1 MDEQSTQPE
10 VTEETQVQETEPSN
24 IAEAFKLISRT
35 NKEVPAPDVSTPD
48 SGGEAGTSDSE
59 PEDSSDAVVPAGGQ
73 EQGEISPANGDVGG
87 LTNQSEEYDYSAPRN
102 KVLENIKSQALAETK
117 KMFSDEGIDVVNGLT
132 LNDLIERPVDRTG
145 EPTGEVLFKDP
156 DHPGKYISRNDARA
170 WINDYNADVKAE
182 FNRIANEKYNELMS
196 NAKPIMELMDF
207 APKFDKMDKMSQ
219 DLLADMIEPY
229 AIKNGNQ
236 IVGYNCD
243 LNAAAKQVEKMV
255 SRINK
260 LYPSQQTNAPVTT
273 PEVDIKSGNNG
284 GNSKD
289 EEPKNIEEAMKLFRK
304 QNKKG

>member
-1 MDEQSTQPE
+1 MDEQLSQPE
-10 VTEETQVQETEPSN
+10 VTEETQVQESEPSN

-35 NKEVPAPDVSTPD
+35 NKEVPESDVSAPEP
-48 SGGEAGTSDSE
+48 SGEAGTSDSE
-59 PEDSSDAVVPAGGQ
+59 PEDSSSAMVPAGGQ
-73 EQGEISPANGDVGG
+73 EPSEVSPADGNVGG
-87 LTNQSEEYDYSAPRN
+87 LTNQPEEYDYSAPRN
-102 KVLENIKSQALAETK
+102 KVIENIKSQALAETK
-117 KMFSDEGIDVVNGLT
+117 KMFADEGIDIVNGLT
-132 LNDLIERPVDRTG
+132 LNDLIERPVDRNG
-145 EPTGEVLFKDP
+145 NPTGEVLFKDS

-170 WINDYNADVKAE
+170 WVNDYNADVKAE
-182 FNRIANEKYNELMS
+182 FNRIANEKYNELMG

-255 SRINK
+255 GRIQK
-260 LYPSQQTNAPVTT
+260 LYPSQQTESTVTT
-273 PEVDIKSGNNG
+273 PEVDIKSGNAG
-284 GNSKD
+284 DNSKD

>member
-1 MDEQSTQPE
+1 MDEQLSQPE
-10 VTEETQVQETEPSN
+10 VAEETQVQESEPSN

-35 NKEVPAPDVSTPD
+35 NKEVPPSDVSAAEP
-48 SGGEAGTSDSE
+48 GGEAGTSDSE
-59 PEDSSDAVVPAGGQ
+59 PEDSSPAVVPAGGQ
-73 EQGEISPANGDVGG
+73 EPSEVSSADGNVGG
-87 LTNQSEEYDYSAPRN
+87 PTNQSEEYDYSAPRN

-117 KMFSDEGIDVVNGLT
+117 KMFAEEGIDIMNGLT
-132 LNDLIERPVDRTG
+132 LNDLIERPVDRNG
-145 EPTGEVLFKDP
+145 NPTGEVLFKDP

-170 WINDYNADVKAE
+170 WVNDYNADVKAE
-182 FNRIANEKYNELMS
+182 FNRIANEKYNELMG

-207 APKFDKMDKMSQ
+207 APKFDKMDKISQ

-229 AIKNGNQ
+229 AIKDGSR

-255 SRINK
+255 GRIQK
-260 LYPSQQTNAPVTT
+260 LYPSQQAESAVTT
-273 PEVDIKSGNNG
+273 PEVDIKSGNAG
-284 GNSKD
+284 DNSKD

>member
-1 MDEQSTQPE
+1 MDENSTQPE
-10 VTEETQVQETEPSN
+10 VAEETQVQETEPSN

-35 NKEVPAPDVSTPD
+35 NKEVPESDVPAAEPS
-48 SGGEAGTSDSE
+48 GEAGASDSE
-59 PEDSSDAVVPAGGQ
+59 PEDSSSAVVPAGGQ
-73 EQGEISPANGDVGG
+73 EPSEVSSTDGNAGG
-87 LTNQSEEYDYSAPRN
+87 LTNQPEEYDYSAPRN

-117 KMFSDEGIDVVNGLT
+117 KMFSDEGIDIVNGLT
-132 LNDLIERPVDRTG
+132 LNDLIERPVDRNG
-145 EPTGEVLFKDP
+145 NPTGEVLFKDP

-170 WINDYNADVKAE
+170 WVNDYNADVKAE
-182 FNRIANEKYNELMS
+182 FNRIANEKYNELMG

-236 IVGYNCD
+236 IIGYNCD

-255 SRINK
+255 GRINK
-260 LYPSQQTNAPVTT
+260 MYPSQQTESPITT
-273 PEVDIKSGNNG
+273 PEVDIKSGNAG
-284 GNSKD
+284 DNSKD

>member
-35 NKEVPAPDVSTPD
+35 NKEVPASDVSAPD

-59 PEDSSDAVVPAGGQ
+59 PEDSSPTVVPAGGQ
-73 EQGEISPANGDVGG
+73 EQEQVPSTDGNIGG
-87 LTNQSEEYDYSAPRN
+87 LTNQPEEYDYSAPRN
-102 KVLENIKSQALAETK
+102 KVIENIKSQALAETK
-117 KMFSDEGIDVVNGLT
+117 KMFADEGIDVVHGLT
-132 LNDLIERPVDRTG
+132 LNDLIERPVDRNG
-145 EPTGEVLFKDP
+145 NPTGEVLFKDP

-170 WINDYNADVKAE
+170 WVNDYNADVQAE
-182 FNRIANEKYNELMS
+182 FNRIANEKYNELIGT
-196 NAKPIMELMDF
+196 AKPIMELMDF

-219 DLLADMIEPY
+219 DLLADIIEPY

-255 SRINK
+255 GRIQK
-260 LYPSQQTNAPVTT
+260 MYPAQAAEAPITT
-273 PEVDIKSGNNG
+273 PEVDIKSGNSG
-284 GNSKD
+284 ADSKS

>member
-1 MDEQSTQPE
+1 MDENSTQPE
-10 VTEETQVQETEPSN
+10 VAEETQVQESEPSN

-35 NKEVPAPDVSTPD
+35 HKEVPAPDVSTTEP
-48 SGGEAGTSDSE
+48 SGEAGTSDSE
-59 PEDSSDAVVPAGGQ
+59 PEGSSDAVVPTGGQ
-73 EQGEISPANGDVGG
+73 EPNEVPAADGNVGG
-87 LTNQSEEYDYSAPRN
+87 LANQPEEYDYSAPRN

-132 LNDLIERPVDRTG
+132 LNDLIERPVDRNG

-170 WINDYNADVKAE
+170 WVNDYNADVKAE
-182 FNRIANEKYNELMS
+182 FNRIANEKYNELMG

-255 SRINK
+255 GRIQK
-260 LYPSQQTNAPVTT
+260 LYPSQQAESPVTT
-273 PEVDIKSGNNG
+273 PEVDIKSGNAG
-284 GNSKD
+284 DSSKD

>member
-1 MDEQSTQPE
+1 MDEQLSQPE
-10 VTEETQVQETEPSN
+10 VAEETQVQESEPSN

-35 NKEVPAPDVSTPD
+35 NKEVPESDVSAAEP
-48 SGGEAGTSDSE
+48 SGEAGTSDSE
-59 PEDSSDAVVPAGGQ
+59 PEDSSPAVVPTGGQ
-73 EQGEISPANGDVGG
+73 EPSEVSPADGDVGG

-117 KMFSDEGIDVVNGLT
+117 KMFSDEGIDIVNGLT
-132 LNDLIERPVDRTG
+132 LNDLIERPVDRNG
-145 EPTGEVLFKDP
+145 NPTGEVLFKDP

-170 WINDYNADVKAE
+170 WVNDYNADVKAE
-182 FNRIANEKYNELMS
+182 FNRIANEKYNELMG

-236 IVGYNCD
+236 IIGYNCD

-255 SRINK
+255 GRIQK
-260 LYPSQQTNAPVTT
+260 MYPSQQAESPVTT
-273 PEVDIKSGNNG
+273 PEVDIKSGNSG
-284 GNSKD
+284 DSSKT